1 MNAQPDYSRYVPP
14 QQQNSSR
21 TWLFVLIGVLVAC
34 LCCVA
39 IVVVVALAGGFGALG
54 LVTGLVSEA
63 QSMSAPVDGYM
74 HAMSNGDAETART
87 YFAPGVNVSSARL
100 QEQLSGANF
109 ALYEK
114 YESISVNSFHIDT
127 KTSGTTAEISGTV
140 KYTDGS
146 TGTFDVTL
154 KKDGDDWKL
163 NRMPNI
169 DVQP

>member
-14 QQQNSSR
+14 QQQSSSR
-21 TWLFVLIGVLVAC
+21 TWLYVLIGVLAAC

-39 IVVVVALAGGFGALG
+39 IVVAVALAGGFGAIG

-63 QSMSAPVDGYM
+63 QSMSVPMDGYM
-74 HAMSNGDAETART
+74 RAMSNNDADTART
-87 YFAPGVNVSSARL
+87 YFAAGAGVSSARL
-100 QEQLSGANF
+100 KEQLTGANF

-114 YESISVNSFHIDT
+114 YESTNVTNFSVNSTGSNTTADL
-127 KTSGTTAEISGTV
+127 SGTIRYS
-140 KYTDGS
+140 DGS
-146 TGTFDVTL
+146 SGTFDVTV
-154 KKDGDDWKL
+154 KKDGDAWKL